1 MKAAYHKYTLKF
13 KQPAGTS
20 RGVLRTKKTYFLII
34 KQENKIGIGE
44 ANLFKGLSS
53 DDKPDYEKKM
63 QWLVHNIQLPKSDI
77 LEYLKDYSSLIFG
90 WEQALKSLENKKPYL
105 LYPSDFTNGTKNIPI
120 NGLIWM
126 GSKKFMFEQIK
137 NKIAS
142 GFKVIKLKIGAINF
156 GDELDLLKYI
166 RQQFTADEI
175 EIRVDAN
182 GAFAPDTALEK
193 LKRLSDF
200 DLHSIEQP
208 IRAGQIEKMTQL
220 CQKTPIP
227 IALDEE
233 LIGYNYHFDKQSFLA
248 MIKPHYIILK
258 PALHGGFSGTKSWIK
273 AAENNHTGWWITSAL
288 ESNIGLNAIAQFTY
302 QLKVQMPQGLGTGG
316 LFTNNFDSPLF
327 IKQGHLNFD
336 PNRSFNYKNLIAS
349 TDI

>member
-1 MKAAYHKYTLKF
+1 LNF
-13 KQPAGTS
+13 KRPAGTS
-20 RGVLRTKKTYFLII
+20 RGILRTKETYFLII
-34 KQENKIGIGE
+34 KQGDKIGIGE
-44 ANLFKGLSS
+44 ANLFRGLSS
-53 DDKPDYEKKM
+53 DDKPDYEKKI
-63 QWLVHNIQLPKSDI
+63 QWLVHNSHLPKSDI
-77 LEYLKDYSSLIFG
+77 LKYLKDYPSLIFG
-90 WEQALKSLENKKPYL
+90 WEQALKSIENNMPHL
-105 LYPSDFTNGTKNIPI
+105 LYPSDFTDGIKNIPI

-126 GSKKFMFEQIK
+126 GAKDFMFEQIK

-156 GDELDLLKYI
+156 EDELDLLKYI
-166 RQQFTADEI
+166 RQQFSADEI

-182 GAFAPDTALEK
+182 GAFTLDTALEK

-208 IRAGQIEKMTQL
+208 IRAGQMEKMAQL
-220 CQKTPIP
+220 CQETPVP

-233 LIGYNYHFDKQSFLA
+233 LIGYNYQFDKQGFLA
-248 MIKPHYIILK
+248 TIKPDYIIIK
-258 PALHGGFSGTKSWIK
+258 PALHGGFSGTESWIK
-273 AAENNHTGWWITSAL
+273 AAEKNSIGWWITSAL

-302 QLKVQMPQGLGTGG
+302 QLKIKIPQGLGTGG

-327 IKQGHLNFD
+327 IKEGHLNFD

-349 TDI
+349 ADI